1 MSKTRIWRIGTA
13 ALAASALLMATVGG
27 ATAQSVDDLT
37 DVLDREEASTL
48 ADALSGDGE
57 SDSSALDG
65 LLDQLGLDTVEDL
78 LDQLGLD
85 SLDDLLGLLQ
95 TIAAEDNDLD
105 GPDVQEGEAAEGVV
119 PDAGIGGFIG
129 RAEGT
134 ALEIGV
140 GLPAEL
146 AEGIEPVLTGLGI
159 RDEQTGGIRITF
171 ADTEAELQR
180 VAEGEEITGLAKALH
195 TNLLLDSPE
204 GESPGAC
211 TGGDTVELPPD
222 QQTPLLR
229 IGVAGIDCEQDDERA
244 FAHAELS
251 EVTISLAGLIEAGFP
266 EEIRDGIGEAV
277 EGVNESLLNELN
289 ANLCNPEEEGNL
301 NDLFDG
307 LFGDDQEACDALA
320 LQLTNPF
327 DVDIPLVSVQGL
339 ASTSEVNAN
348 DTSVDAEARATLTGA
363 NVLGMVCI
371 GGDAGADRISS
382 NASAATDGTTGEQS
396 SGLHETEG
404 RHCPATASI
413 LRLISDPGTVD
424 SIRLFEA
431 ELRDALGGNFE
442 DLFDGID
449 ELFEAINTSVYTQ
462 AQPFGHVDGA
472 GAVAGVTPLNI
483 VATAP
488 FSELPG
494 FEETPLGDISVN
506 VSALGVEAAV
516 NAEPAP
522 QPAPAGPDP
531 DPAPEPEE
539 DLPVTGAG
547 AGLLGLAAMAGAVAL
562 RRRDDE

>member
-1 MSKTRIWRIGTA
+1 MSTTRIWRIGTA
-13 ALAASALLMATVGG
+13 ALAVSALLMTTVGG
-27 ATAQSVDDLT
+27 ATAQSVDDLNE
-37 DVLDREEASTL
+37 VLDGDQAGTL
-48 ADALSGDGE
+48 VDELSGDGGE
-57 SDSSALDG
+57 SDDGALAE
-65 LLDQLGLDTVEDL
+65 LLDQLGLDTIDDL

-85 SLDDLLGLLQ
+85 SLDELLGVLQ
-95 TIAAEDNDLD
+95 AIAAEDLE
-105 GPDVQEGEAAEGVV
+105 GPDVQEGEAEDGVV
-119 PDAGIGGFIG
+119 PDTGIGGFIG
-129 RAEGT
+129 RAEAT

-146 AEGIEPVLTGLGI
+146 AEGIEPLLTGLGI
-159 RDEQTGGIRITF
+159 RDEQTGGIRISF
-171 ADTEAELQR
+171 AETEAELR
-180 VAEGEEITGLAKALH
+180 RAAEGEEVTGLAKALH
-195 TNLLLDSPE
+195 TTLLLDSPE

-211 TGGDTVELPPD
+211 TGGDTIELPPD
-222 QQTPLLR
+222 QETPLLR
-229 IGVAGIDCEQDDERA
+229 IGIAGIDCEQDDERA

-251 EVTISLAGLIEAGFP
+251 EVSIFLAGLIEAGFP

-277 EGVNESLLNELN
+277 DGVNEALLDELNE
-289 ANLCNPEEEGNL
+289 NLCNPEEEGNL

-307 LFGDDQEACDALA
+307 LFGDEQEACEALE

-348 DTSVDAEARATLTGA
+348 DATVDAEARATLTGA

-382 NASAATDGTTGEQS
+382 NASAATDGSTGEQS
-396 SGLHETEG
+396 SGMHDTEG

-413 LRLISDPGTVD
+413 LKLVSDPGTVD
-424 SIRLFEA
+424 SIRVFEA
-431 ELRDALGGNFE
+431 ELRDALGGEFE
-442 DLFDGID
+442 ALFDGID

-472 GAVAGVTPLNI
+472 GAVAGVAPLNV

-494 FEETPLGDISVN
+494 FEDTPLGDISVN

-516 NAEPAP
+516 NAAPAP
-522 QPAPAGPDP
+522 QAVPAGPDP
-531 DPAPEPEE
+531 DPAPEQ

-562 RRRDDE
+562 RRRDED